1 MKKEELEVGQT
12 VSATVKEDIKK
23 PFTGKVEKI
32 YENSV
37 LLEIVSNEAEDNT
50 AVSELNNK
58 IVVNL
63 SSIKKAK

>member
-1 MKKEELEVGQT
+1 MK
-12 VSATVKEDIKK
+12 
-23 PFTGKVEKI
+23 KI